1 MEPRSV
7 PAPAVSAPI
16 PARRRMSLP
25 ALVAVTFFMVSGGPY
40 GLEELVR
47 MAGFQTSILI
57 LLVTPFLWSL
67 PTALMLG
74 ELSSAIPA
82 EGGFYVWVGRALG
95 PFWGFQ
101 EAWLSLAASVF
112 DMAIYPTLFV
122 LYLARVFP
130 WAGQHPVLAG
140 AAMIALC
147 TVWNLAGAKAV
158 GDSSLVLA
166 AALLLP
172 FAVLAGACLIRGH
185 LPALAPPAG
194 PAAGA
199 DLLGGVLIAMW
210 NYMGWDN
217 ASTFAGEVEDPQRT
231 YPRALIATVGLV
243 AAAYVIPVVL
253 VGRTGLDP
261 SGWETGAWVDVATR
275 VVGPWLGWAL
285 VLGGMLCGLGMFNA
299 LLLSYSRLPAVL
311 AEDGV
316 LPRVFARRLPDG
328 APWVAV
334 VVLALLWTST
344 LGLGFERLVMIDVLI
359 YGTSLVLEFVAL
371 AVLRHREPD
380 LPRPYRV
387 PGGILGAWLLG
398 LPPTALIVV
407 TFLRNR
413 NERLGGVST
422 LTLGLAVMGAGVL
435 AFGLHRLRR
444 SPRALGTAPDPD
456 LDEAAAP

>member
-1 MEPRSV
+1 MEPPLTPDP
-7 PAPAVSAPI
+7 PAPTS
-16 PARRRMSLP
+16 ARRRMSLP

-122 LYLARVFP
+122 LYLARIFP

-140 AAMIALC
+140 AAMIAVC
-147 TVWNLAGAKAV
+147 TAWNLAGAKAV

-172 FAVLAGACLIRGH
+172 FAVLAGASLMRGH

-217 ASTFAGEVEDPQRT
+217 ASTVAGEVEDPQRT

-243 AAAYVIPVVL
+243 AAAYVIPVAL

-261 SGWETGAWVDVATR
+261 STWETGAWVDVATR
-275 VVGPWLGWAL
+275 VVGPGLGWAL

-344 LGLGFERLVMIDVLI
+344 LGLGFDRLVMIDVLI

-387 PGGILGAWLLG
+387 PGGTLGAWLLG

-413 NERLGGVST
+413 SERLGGVSA

-444 SPRALGTAPDPD
+444 TPRALGRAPDPD

>member
-1 MEPRSV
+1 MEHRPTLD
-7 PAPAVSAPI
+7 APAAG
-16 PARRRMSLP
+16 P
-25 ALVAVTFFMVSGGPY
+25 ALPRRLSLLSLIAVTFFMVSGGPY

-47 MAGFQTSILI
+47 KTGFQVAALI
-57 LLVTPFLWSL
+57 LLITPFLWSL
-67 PTALMLG
+67 PTTLMLG

-130 WAGQHPVLAG
+130 WAGQHPVLTG
-140 AAMIALC
+140 AAMIAVC
-147 TVWNLAGAKAV
+147 TAWNLAGAKAV
-158 GDSSLVLA
+158 GDSSLLMA
-166 AALLLP
+166 GALLLP
-172 FAVLAGACLIRGH
+172 FALLAGWSLARGP
-185 LPALAPPAG
+185 LPALAQAAG
-194 PAAGA
+194 PKPGA

-210 NYMGWDN
+210 NTMGWDN
-217 ASTFAGEVEDPQRT
+217 ASTVAGEVEDPQRT
-231 YPRALIATVGLV
+231 YPRAMLGAVALV
-243 AAAYVIPVVL
+243 ALTYVGTVAL

-261 SGWETGAWVDVATR
+261 STWDTGAWVDVATHL
-275 VVGPWLGWAL
+275 VGPWLGWAI

-311 AEDGV
+311 AEDGI
-316 LPRVFARRLPDG
+316 LPKVFAKRLPDG

-334 VVLALLWTST
+334 ITLAVLWTST
-344 LGLGFERLVMIDVLI
+344 LGLSFERLVMIDVLI

-387 PGGILGAWLLG
+387 PGGTVGAWLLG
-398 LPPTALIVV
+398 LPPTALIV
-407 TFLRNR
+407 TAFLRNR
-413 NERLGGVST
+413 SEMIGGVSA

-435 AFGLHRLRR
+435 AYGVHRRFGP
-444 SPRALGTAPDPD
+444 SVD
-456 LDEAAAP
+456 

>member
-1 MEPRSV
+1 MEHRTAQTTPL
-7 PAPAVSAPI
+7 PATGGASS
-16 PARRRMSLP
+16 RRMSLLG
-25 ALVAVTFFMVSGGPY
+25 LVAVTFFMVSGGPY

-47 MAGFQTSILI
+47 KTGFQMAALI
-57 LLVTPFLWSL
+57 LLITPFIWSL

-74 ELSSAIPA
+74 ELSAAIPS

-140 AAMIALC
+140 AALIAVC
-147 TVWNLAGAKAV
+147 TAWNLAGAKAV
-158 GDSSLVLA
+158 GDSSLVMA
-166 AALLLP
+166 GALLLP
-172 FAVLAGACLIRGH
+172 FVILAAWSVARGA
-185 LPALAPPAG
+185 LPALAPAAG
-194 PAAGA
+194 PKPGT

-210 NYMGWDN
+210 NTMGWDN
-217 ASTFAGEVEDPQRT
+217 ASTVAGEVEDPQRT
-231 YPRALIATVGLV
+231 YPRAMLGAVVLV
-243 AAAYVIPVVL
+243 AVTYVGTVAL

-261 SGWETGAWVDVATR
+261 SGWDTGAWVDAAAR
-275 VVGPWLGWAL
+275 ISGPWLAWAI

-311 AEDGV
+311 AEDGY
-316 LPRVFARRLPDG
+316 LPKVFAKRLPDG

-334 VVLALLWTST
+334 IALAILWTST
-344 LGLGFERLVMIDVLI
+344 LGLSFDRLVMIDVLI
-359 YGTSLVLEFVAL
+359 YGTSLILEFVAL

-387 PGGILGAWLLG
+387 PGGTVGAWLLG
-398 LPPTALIVV
+398 LPPIALIVLA
-407 TFLRNR
+407 FIRNR
-413 NERLGGVST
+413 SENLGGLSA
-422 LTLGLAVMGAGVL
+422 LTVGLMVMGAGAL
-435 AFGLHRLRR
+435 YFGVHRLLLKV
-444 SPRALGTAPDPD
+444 PP
-456 LDEAAAP
+456 EAEVEPQQG

>member
-1 MEPRSV
+1 MEHRLAPDT
-7 PAPAVSAPI
+7 APAQPL
-16 PARRRMSLP
+16 RRLSLP

-47 MAGFQTSILI
+47 MAGFRTSILI

-130 WAGQHPVLAG
+130 WAGQHPVLTG

-147 TVWNLAGAKAV
+147 TAWNLAGAKAV
-158 GDSSLVLA
+158 GDSSLVMA
-166 AALLLP
+166 ASLLLP
-172 FAVLAGACLIRGH
+172 FAVLAGVSLVRGP
-185 LPALAPPAG
+185 LPDLLPSPG
-194 PAAGA
+194 PKGGA

-217 ASTFAGEVEDPQRT
+217 ASTVAGEVENPQRT
-231 YPRALIATVGLV
+231 YPRAMLATVGLV
-243 AAAYVIPVVL
+243 AAAYVATVAL

-261 SGWETGAWVDVATR
+261 SAWETGAWVDVATR
-275 VVGPWLGWAL
+275 VVGPGLGWAL

-299 LLLSYSRLPAVL
+299 LLLSYSRLPAAL
-311 AEDGV
+311 ADDGY
-316 LPRVFARRLPDG
+316 LPKVFAKRLPDG

-344 LGLGFERLVMIDVLI
+344 LGLSFERLVMIDVLI

-371 AVLRHREPD
+371 AVLRHREPE

-387 PGGILGAWLLG
+387 PGGTLGAWLLG
-398 LPPTALIVV
+398 LPPTALIVLA
-407 TFLRNR
+407 FLRNR
-413 NERLGGVST
+413 SEAIGGVSS
-422 LTLGLAVMGAGVL
+422 LAVGLAVMGAGVL
-435 AFGLHRLRR
+435 AYAVHRLV
-444 SPRALGTAPDPD
+444 
-456 LDEAAAP
+456 AAPQGGEGVGTLEE